1 MKSSGCRGRVA
12 DDDAVCLV
20 RRPGISCHGRYGRR
34 VSFVRRV
41 FVTLDSAAPQPV
53 AEFWA
58 AMLDGELVFATE
70 QAVGVRAEQLWL
82 SAIHVDGY
90 RPPTWPDD
98 AVPKQIHLDLDVEDL
113 EAAVAAAERLG
124 AVATEFQPAPEAR
137 RIMLDPAGHPF
148 CLTTG
153 VPKIEAGP

>member
-1 MKSSGCRGRVA
+1 LTASRYRSG
-12 DDDAVCLV
+12 
-20 RRPGISCHGRYGRR
+20 
-34 VSFVRRV
+34 VSFVHRV
-41 FVTLDSAAPQPV
+41 FVTLDCAEPRPV

-58 AMLDGELVFATE
+58 ALLDGEIVFETA

-82 SAIHVDGY
+82 SAIRIHDY

-98 AVPKQIHLDLDVEDL
+98 AVPKQIHFDLDVDELD
-113 EAAVAAAERLG
+113 AAVAEAERLG
-124 AVATEFQPAPEAR
+124 AVAAQFQPAPDAR

-153 VPKIEAGP
+153 VPKFDVAR

>member
-1 MKSSGCRGRVA
+1 V
-12 DDDAVCLV
+12 
-20 RRPGISCHGRYGRR
+20 P
-34 VSFVRRV
+34 FVRRV
-41 FVTLDSAAPQPV
+41 FVTLDCAEPRPV

-58 AMLDGELVFATE
+58 AMLDGEVVFETA
-70 QAVGVRAEQLWL
+70 QAVGVHADHVWL
-82 SAIHVDGY
+82 SAIRIDGY

-113 EAAVAAAERLG
+113 DAAVAAAARLG
-124 AVATEFQPAPEAR
+124 AVAAEVQPAPEAR

-153 VPKIEAGP
+153 APKIAADS

>member
-1 MKSSGCRGRVA
+1 MS
-12 DDDAVCLV
+12 LV
-20 RRPGISCHGRYGRR
+20 H
-34 VSFVRRV
+34 RV
-41 FVTLDSAAPQPV
+41 FVTLDSAEPRPL

-58 AMLDGELVFATE
+58 AMLGGDLVFATE

-82 SAIHVDGY
+82 SAMRVDGY

-98 AVPKQIHLDLDVEDL
+98 AVPKQIHLDLGVEEL
-113 EAAVAAAERLG
+113 TAAVAEAERLG
-124 AVATEFQPAPEAR
+124 AVAAEFQPAPTAR

-153 VPKIEAGP
+153 VPKLDTVR